1 MDTQLGSTWNHV
13 ASKTR
18 AVPGYQLAK
27 SLGDWPL
34 TGHKGPL
41 YARLALGIRSL
52 ILDGRI
58 PNSVRLPGERSL
70 AVELHVSRRTVSSA
84 YAMLR
89 DEGFL
94 VSHHG
99 GGSVTQLPVGR
110 SRQGAVWGPAVAQD
124 SGWLDLAF
132 AAMPGDPRIASAM
145 VGVLEALPYHLTHH
159 GYAPQGLLP
168 LREAVADEYCRR
180 GLETS
185 VEQIAIVSGAQ
196 QAISL
201 VVETFSDP
209 LDPVILETPT
219 YPGVLDVLRRYR
231 SRVVDVGLDHDQ
243 MGLSHA
249 IRQVLP
255 KLVYLIADFHNPTGR
270 LLGAVER
277 EELVRAAGES
287 GAYLLVDESFVEL
300 GFEDSPAV
308 APLASFGGNRRVISI
323 GSMSKSYWAGL
334 RVGWV
339 RADRAVIAQLV
350 ETRASV
356 DMSSPV
362 VDQLLAVELLRGGTD
377 LLNSRREALR
387 VQRDTLVDALHTRL
401 PQWQF
406 PVPPGGVSLWIDLG
420 KPVSTLV
427 VARAES
433 YQLRLAVGSRFGLS
447 GTFENYLRIPFT
459 LPAQE
464 LVVVVERLS
473 SVMADVDSG
482 WRFTPPVGGPLV

>member
-1 MDTQLGSTWNHV
+1 M
-13 ASKTR
+13 AS
-18 AVPGYQLAK
+18 YQLAK

-34 TGHKGPL
+34 IGHKGPL

-99 GGSVTQLPVGR
+99 GGSVTQLPAGR
-110 SRQGAVWGPAVAQD
+110 SRQGAAWGPAVLQD
-124 SGWLDLAF
+124 SSWLDLAV

-145 VGVLEALPYHLTHH
+145 VGVLETLPHHLTDH
-159 GYAPQGLLP
+159 GYVPQGLLP
-168 LREAVADEYCRR
+168 LREAVADHYCRR
-180 GLETS
+180 GLATS

-201 VVETFSDP
+201 VVETLSGP
-209 LDPVILETPT
+209 LDPIVIETPT
-219 YPGVLDVLRRYR
+219 YPGVLDVLRRCR
-231 SRVVDVGLDHDQ
+231 SRVIDVGLDHDQ
-243 MGLSHA
+243 MVPSHV

-277 EELVRAAGES
+277 EELVRTTGES
-287 GAYLLVDESFVEL
+287 GSYLLVDESFVEL
-300 GFEDSPAV
+300 GLEDAPAV
-308 APLASFGGNRRVISI
+308 APLASFGGDRHVISV

-339 RADRAVIAQLV
+339 RADRAVIAQLI

-362 VDQLLAVELLRGGTD
+362 VDQLLAVELLRAGRD
-377 LLNSRREALR
+377 LLHSRREALR
-387 VQRDTLVDALHTRL
+387 MQRDTLVDALHTHL

-406 PVPPGGVSLWIDLG
+406 QVPPGGVSLWIDLG

-433 YQLRLAVGSRFGLS
+433 YQIRLAAGSRFGLS
-447 GTFENYLRIPFT
+447 GTFENCLRIPFT

-464 LVVVVERLS
+464 LVVAVGRLS
-473 SVMADVDSG
+473 SVMADVDNG